1 MTVYEMAIEIGLNL
15 ARAAFRAKY
24 YKDQT
29 ELKDEVE
36 DTVIDLGCLLSQM
49 EDEDE
54 TQAPEK

>member
-15 ARAAFRAKY
+15 ATAAFRAKY
-24 YKDQT
+24 YKDQI

-36 DTVIDLGCLLSQM
+36 DTVTDLACLLSQM

-54 TQAPEK
+54 A

>member
-15 ARAAFRAKY
+15 ATAAFRAKY

-36 DTVIDLGCLLSQM
+36 DTITDLTCLLLQM
-49 EDEDE
+49 EDGEE
-54 TQAPEK
+54 Q

>member
-15 ARAAFRAKY
+15 ATAALRAKC

-36 DTVIDLGCLLSQM
+36 DTVTDLACLLSQM

-54 TQAPEK
+54 A